1 MQGAQVSVPRE
12 AAKWWGHVLHGSV
25 KPLHQRKFTSGKKK
39 CTLEG
44 EQIAGPILLYE
55 QLCCHGTIN
64 PFKIGQWEQGCGSRL
79 LARGRD

>member
-1 MQGAQVSVPRE
+1 M
-12 AAKWWGHVLHGSV
+12 VLSSLYIKGSS
-25 KPLHQRKFTSGKKK
+25 LQEKKK
-39 CTLEG
+39 STLEG